1 MTMGI
6 RTRSRL
12 VATAVVAGAALLV
25 AACQTDGPPS
35 AGPVTQGRPD
45 PFADA
50 LIISVPPGIEKAPV
64 VLLLEGTGGSSRM
77 HPTWGPF
84 LVSRGIAV
92 VQIQSAKARGRRSW
106 EGMGCGL
113 MYTDDPRAA
122 LETLRNRPEI
132 DTSRFAVMG
141 FSRGGTEALGG
152 ARAFAGAPAQPAAV
166 FAFYPGC
173 GGVCDSDWGR
183 RAPQVPVHIFYGA
196 ADGWGN
202 HQGTRAACRWRAGG
216 SITYHEY
223 PGAEHGFDGPWAGQ
237 FRAGGGMFRFGPD
250 PVATEAAQAVI
261 AEVLSKAWGTPR

>member
-1 MTMGI
+1 MIG
-6 RTRSRL
+6 RVRNLRHAAL
-12 VATAVVAGAALLV
+12 VGAALLV
-25 AACQTDGPPS
+25 AACQTDGPQG
-35 AGPVTQGRPD
+35 AGPVTQAGPD

-50 LIISVPPGIEKAPV
+50 LIVSVPPGVEKAPV

-92 VQIQSAKARGRRSW
+92 VQIQSAKARGRRNW

-113 MYTDDPRAA
+113 LYTGDPRAA
-122 LETLRNRPEI
+122 LETLRNRPDI

-152 ARAFAGAPAQPAAV
+152 ARSFVGAAAQPAAI

-173 GGVCDSDWGR
+173 GGVCESDWGR

-196 ADGWGN
+196 SDGWGN
-202 HQGTRAACRWRAGG
+202 HQGTRAACRWLARG

-223 PGAEHGFDGPWAGQ
+223 PGAEHGFDAPWEGQ
-237 FRAGGGMFRFGPD
+237 FRAGGNSFRFGPD
-250 PVATEAAQAVI
+250 PAATAAAQTVVAD
-261 AEVLSKAWGTPR
+261 ALSRAWGTPR